1 MKANINLRK
10 GSRSARSPYSLVVK
24 SLIVSALILT
34 GIQVPLKA
42 QVEAQVQEDSI
53 TKPSWWFGV
62 AAGANINFYQ
72 GTTQKL
78 NDDLTIPAAFHHGN
92 GAGLYLAPLMEFH
105 RPDKRWGIML
115 QAGYDSRKG
124 KFDKIV
130 TPCNCPAD
138 LAGKITYITVEPS
151 LRFAPFKSNFY
162 MYAGPRLAFD
172 LSKSFTYKQGINPL
186 YPNQVAEPKVKGD
199 FSSIN
204 KTIFSMQ
211 IGAGYDIPISSQK
224 KQTQWVLSPFVSFQ
238 PYFGQDP
245 RSIETWTLTTL
256 RIGATI
262 KFGRGERIARPPQS
276 VLAPLATTV
285 VAYVEPEV
293 VFYINSPANIPV
305 ERRVRETFPIRN
317 YVFFDLGSSEIPD
330 RYVLL
335 SKDQVKD
342 FKEDRLE
349 VFTPKRLSGRSAR
362 EMVVYY
368 NVLNILGDRMGRY
381 PLTVVRLTGASMEGI
396 KEGLAMAESI
406 KKYLVDVF
414 GIDPKRINT
423 EGRIKPR
430 IPSEQVGGTLD
441 LKLLREGD
449 HRVSIWSES
458 PEILMEYQTGPDVP
472 LKPIEFTSV
481 QEAPIDSYVT
491 FNVDGAEKAF
501 SSWSLEIKDST
512 GIVQKYGPYSQEKVS
527 IPGKTILDIR
537 TKGNFDVT
545 MIGQT
550 KSGKTVVKKAP
561 LHMVLWKPSEREEG
575 MRFSIIYEFNS
586 SDAIATYEKYLSEV
600 VTPKIPKGGKVII
613 SGYTDIVG
621 DASNNKKLSLA
632 RAYDVKVIID
642 KALAKAGRSD
652 VKFEVYGFGEDQD
665 FSPFGNNYP
674 EERFYNRCVIIDII
688 PKE

>member
-1 MKANINLRK
+1 MKANTNLRK
-10 GSRSARSPYSLVVK
+10 GSRQARSPYSLVVK

-34 GIQVPLKA
+34 GIQAPLKA

-78 NDDLTIPAAFHHGN
+78 NEDLTVPAGFHHGN
-92 GAGLYLAPLMEFH
+92 GIGLYIAPLMEFH
-105 RPDKRWGIML
+105 RPDSRWGIML
-115 QAGYDSRKG
+115 QAGFDNRKG

-138 LAGKITYITVEPS
+138 LDAKVTYLTIEPS
-151 LRFAPFKSNFY
+151 LRLAPFKSNFY
-162 MYAGPRLAFD
+162 LYAGPRFAFNLAN
-172 LSKSFTYKQGINPL
+172 SFTYKQGANPL
-186 YPNQVAEPKVKGD
+186 YPDQAVNPDVRGD
-199 FSSIN
+199 FSSTN

-224 KQTQWVLSPFVSFQ
+224 KQTQWVLSPFISFQ

-256 RIGATI
+256 RVGATI
-262 KFGRGERIARPPQS
+262 KFGRGEKIAKPPKETI
-276 VLAPLATTV
+276 LPLAAV
-285 VAYVEPEV
+285 VTAFVEPEV
-293 VFYINSPANIPV
+293 VFYINSPANVPA

-335 SKDQVKD
+335 TKDQTKD
-342 FKEDRLE
+342 FREDRLE
-349 VFTPKRLSGRSAR
+349 VFTPKRLSGRSDR

-368 NVLNILGDRMGRY
+368 NLLNILGDRMGRF
-381 PLTVVRLTGASMEGI
+381 PSTVIRLTGSSMEGV
-396 KEGLAMAESI
+396 KEGVAMAESV

-414 GIDPKRINT
+414 LIDPKRINT
-423 EGRIKPR
+423 EGRVKPR
-430 IPSEQVGGTLD
+430 IPSEQVGGTLE

-449 HRVSIWSES
+449 HRVSIVSES
-458 PEILMEYQTGPDVP
+458 PEILMEYQTGPNTP
-472 LKPIEFTSV
+472 LKAIEFNAV

-491 FNVDGAEKAF
+491 FNVDGATEAF
-501 SSWSLEIKDST
+501 SSWSLEIKDSL
-512 GIVQKYGPYSQEKVS
+512 GVVQKYGPYTQEKVH

-537 TKGNFDVT
+537 TKGNFNVT

-550 KSGKTVVKKAP
+550 KNGKTVVREAP
-561 LHMVLWKPSEREEG
+561 LHMVLWKQSEREMG
-575 MRFSIIYEFNS
+575 LRYTIIYEFNS
-586 SDAIATYEKYLSEV
+586 SDAIATYEKYLAEV
-600 VTPKIPKGGKVII
+600 VTPTIPKGGKVII
-613 SGYTDIVG
+613 SGYTDIIG
-621 DASNNKKLSLA
+621 DAGNNQRLSLA

-642 KALAKAGRSD
+642 KALTKAGRTD
-652 VKFEVYGFGEDQD
+652 VKFEVYGFGENLD
-665 FSPFGNNYP
+665 FSPFGNTYP
-674 EERFYNRCVIIDII
+674 EERFYNRSVMIDII